1 MHTEA
6 RLHRSNHGN
15 NFRAYTLR
23 GESVAQ
29 LDPFLA
35 VDHAWTSGPTFPPH
49 PHAGFSAVSYLFLDS
64 ETGIANRDSLG
75 NKNIIQPG
83 GLHWTAAGRGVV
95 HEEIP
100 AEQKKTV
107 HMLQIFVN
115 LPADKQKGRPFA
127 LSLPPQDIPVIQE
140 SGARIR
146 VVLGSIDEVHSP
158 LNTPTEVNLY
168 DISLENKKELRLSIP
183 AGHNAFI
190 LPIFGS
196 PEINGKQYASDIPNI
211 PVYAYS
217 DKPQEIRLIA
227 TNGDCKVV
235 VFSGKP
241 LHQSVYWKGPM
252 ALSTQTD
259 LAEAISAY
267 QQGKFGALE

>member
-1 MHTEA
+1 MSTEA
-6 RLHRSNHGN
+6 RLHRSNNGI

-35 VDHAWTSGPTFPPH
+35 VDHAWMSGPTFPPH

-64 ETGIANRDSLG
+64 ETSIANRDSLG

-100 AEQKKTV
+100 AEHEKTV

-115 LPADKQKGRPFA
+115 LPKEKQKEHPFA
-127 LSLPPQDIPVIQE
+127 LSLPSQDIPVIQE
-140 SGARIR
+140 TGSRIR
-146 VVLGSIDEVHSP
+146 VVLGQLGEIKAPID
-158 LNTPTEVNLY
+158 TPTEVNVY
-168 DISLENKKELRLSIP
+168 DISLEDKKELRIPIP
-183 AGHNAFI
+183 AGHNAFV

-196 PEINGKQYASDIPNI
+196 SEIDGKHYASDIPNI
-211 PVYAYS
+211 PVYPHS
-217 DKPQEIRLIA
+217 DQVQEVQLIA

-235 VFSGKP
+235 VFTGKP

-259 LAEAISAY
+259 LADAVSAY
-267 QQGKFGALE
+267 QQGKFGAL

>member
-1 MHTEA
+1 MSTEA
-6 RLHRSNHGN
+6 RLHRSNNGI

-35 VDHAWTSGPTFPPH
+35 VDHAWMSGPTFPPH

-64 ETGIANRDSLG
+64 ETSIANRDSLG

-100 AEQKKTV
+100 AEQEKTV

-115 LPADKQKGRPFA
+115 LPKEKQKEHPFA
-127 LSLPPQDIPVIQE
+127 LSLPSQDIPVIQE
-140 SGARIR
+140 TGARVR
-146 VVLGSIDEVHSP
+146 VVLGQLGEIKAPID
-158 LNTPTEVNLY
+158 TPTEVNVY
-168 DISLENKKELRLSIP
+168 DISLDDKKELRISIP
-183 AGHNAFI
+183 AGHNAFV

-196 PEINGKQYASDIPNI
+196 SEIDGKHYASDIPNI
-211 PVYAYS
+211 PVYAHS
-217 DKPQEIRLIA
+217 DQAQEVQLLA

-235 VFSGKP
+235 IFTGKP
-241 LHQSVYWKGPM
+241 LHQPVYWKGPM

-259 LAEAISAY
+259 LADAVSAY
-267 QQGKFGALE
+267 QQGKFGAL